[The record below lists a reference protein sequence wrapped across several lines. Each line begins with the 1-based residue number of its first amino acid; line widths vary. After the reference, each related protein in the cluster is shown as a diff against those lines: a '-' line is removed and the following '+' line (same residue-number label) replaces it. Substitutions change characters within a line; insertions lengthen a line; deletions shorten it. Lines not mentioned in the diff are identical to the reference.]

1 MKTRILDNDGKGN
14 PKDGW
19 VRAAVVLQG
28 VVFLLAVW
36 GSVDVLFL
44 WSKYPPRAALVLLR
58 ALSWSTVEAV
68 ASGIAIAGLW
78 KSKRWGWILAVLT
91 DATMCLF
98 TLSTLIHYSA
108 PLLRNPRWL
117 AFSVWDFAAI
127 AVLLHQPVRA
137 HFLSQM
143 PQHRIAQAMGYAG
156 KVRTYPGL
164 GPSPK
169 GAEPREMYWVERSVR
184 VLFYFVAAVAAACFV
199 TTFSV
204 MFQLGEKAGAGRGFV
219 LLLLFGFALGSGPSI
234 LFALLLTLAARVF
247 GPSRLWAWL
256 LVGVLL
262 APSLILGMGALASK
276 MESARAGAWIFGFF
290 FTGPL
295 WLVQGWWLTIP
306 AGLIAAFLCFQMFPW
321 AFGEPRGT
329 ARPLRLQD

>member
-1 MKTRILDNDGKGN
+1 MNGKG
-14 PKDGW
+14 DTRRGW
-19 VRAAVVLQG
+19 VRAAVILQG
-28 VVFLLAVW
+28 VVFLVCVW
-36 GSVDVLFL
+36 SCLDLLFL
-44 WSKYPPRAALVLLR
+44 WPKYAPRAEQALLQALMR
-58 ALSWSTVEAV
+58 ATVEAL
-68 ASGIAIAGLW
+68 ASGIAFAGLW
-78 KSKRWGWILAVLT
+78 GSKRWGWILAFLT

-98 TLSTLIHYSA
+98 TLSSLIHYSA

-117 AFSVWDFAAI
+117 ASSVWDFAAI

-143 PQHRIAQAMGYAG
+143 PQHMIAQGMGYAG
-156 KVRTYPGL
+156 KARTYPGL

-169 GAEPREMYWVERSVR
+169 GAEPRERYWVERSVR

-219 LLLLFGFALGSGPSI
+219 LLLLFGFALGSGPSF

-256 LVGVLL
+256 LVGALL

-276 MESARAGAWIFGFF
+276 TPASQKGILGFF

-295 WLVQGWWLTIP
+295 WLFQGWWLTIP

-321 AFGEPRGT
+321 AFGEPHGT